1 MKSFEQFFHHIIDE
15 IIAIN
20 FSNIFIYRY
29 KKKMTILTMSFKVE
43 KKQEKKDEK
52 KIRCNKHKIKIKI
65 KSNGT
70 FFDYFFSC
78 SANIFAFDSF
88 VCLI

>member
-43 KKQEKKDEK
+43 KNKKKRRKE
-52 KIRCNKHKIKIKI
+52 N
-65 KSNGT
+65 SMQ
-70 FFDYFFSC
+70 
-78 SANIFAFDSF
+78 
-88 VCLI
+88 